1 MEVKK
6 DEIYDNLEQLEIVL
20 EKSFTIIP
28 IYLSAVK
35 VNEINI
41 ILKRLYDCVPL
52 ELKNSESNFYNL
64 LKQFEYIVNNSF
76 PILPNY
82 LAAIRVGKLE
92 QIIDQIYA
100 TIPGELSSNGTE
112 NFCDEKCIE
121 KLQPSLEMR
130 ILIILGKIIKPI
142 TPIIQI
148 VIIVTIIVYVLGIDK
163 CHNILLEIVNNISK

>member
-1 MEVKK
+1 MGRKILLNNEISMRGFYGCKK
-6 DEIYDNLEQLEIVL
+6 NEIYDNLEQLEIVL
-20 EKSFTIIP
+20 EKSFPIIP
-28 IYLSAVK
+28 FPLYLSAVK
-35 VNEINI
+35 VNEINK

-76 PILPNY
+76 PVLPNY

-100 TIPGELSSNGTE
+100 TIPGELSSNSTA

-121 KLQPSLEMR
+121 
-130 ILIILGKIIKPI
+130 
-142 TPIIQI
+142 
-148 VIIVTIIVYVLGIDK
+148 
-163 CHNILLEIVNNISK
+163 